1 MNRTITWVILGA
13 LVVLFLLLLAILPA
27 RRPAVAPSPTAIVQ
41 VGRPIITATP
51 VPTPTPT
58 LTPEQAEL
66 SDLETETGEL
76 QAAEDLDADLQAID
90 AELRGI

>member
-13 LVVLFLLLLAILPA
+13 LVVLFLLLLAVLPV

-58 LTPEQAEL
+58 LTPEQTEL
-66 SDLETETGEL
+66 SDLQIETDAL
-76 QAAEDLDADLQAID
+76 QAEQDLDADLQAID
-90 AELRGI
+90 AELRGV